1 MENAMKNR
9 RLLLVV
15 AFLVSL
21 GVGSAAAGNIKVI
34 ANSNVK
40 AAAVSVGEL
49 KSIFLEERRSFS
61 DGTHVEPVLEK
72 GGPAHETFLVEYLGQ
87 SNEELQNYYRSLV
100 FTGRGSMPKALGSDP
115 EVVAYIA
122 RTKGAVGYVSAET
135 NTEGVKTLSIMRA
148 EKGAERTLIAH
159 VEPDYPETLQQRGLG
174 WTVRLQ
180 VTISAKGNVE
190 SVSLLGGNPVLAER
204 VTEAVQ
210 QWKYAAARS
219 STTMEISIPFA
230 PHH

>member
-1 MENAMKNR
+1 MGNAMKNR

-100 FTGRGSMPKALGSDP
+100 FTGRGFMPKALGSDA

-174 WTVRLQ
+174 WIVRLQ